1 MTLAIDIDTDT
12 SPQPSGSGNSA
23 GGVSGVS
30 GVNVLVPSRRT
41 LMTWL
46 IALVAVLALIIS
58 LVLWQKVSAL
68 QEHLA
73 RQSAEV
79 QNQSIEARVMAKQAL
94 ALAQE
99 ASGRFAVFESRLSE
113 VTLQRAQL
121 EELMQNLSRSAD
133 ENLVVDIESALRLAQ
148 QQAQLTGSIEP
159 LLSALKSAAQ
169 RLKRS
174 AQPRLAILE
183 RAMARDTERIK
194 STAFSDTPSLL
205 VKLDELVRLSDELVL
220 ANAVATAK
228 PTPATA
234 PASATATH
242 SGAVSEVAWWQRLVS
257 MLAAQARALVR
268 VSQIDAPEAALLSPD
283 QSFFLRENFKLKLLN
298 ARLGVLSRQI
308 TSAQADLKS
317 AEVSLRKYFDSQS
330 RKTQIALDVLQQV
343 QVQMRYL
350 QIPQMDET
358 LTALTALT
366 TVAAGH

>member
-1 MTLAIDIDTDT
+1 MTLALALDTDT

-23 GGVSGVS
+23 GW
-30 GVNVLVPSRRT
+30 VNVLVSLRRT

-46 IALVAVLALIIS
+46 IALVAILALITS

-99 ASGRFAVFESRLSE
+99 ASGRSAVFESRLSE

-159 LLSALKSAAQ
+159 LLSALQSAAQ

-174 AQPRLAILE
+174 AQPRLAMLE

-194 STAFSDTPSLL
+194 STTFSDTPSLL

-228 PTPATA
+228 QTH
-234 PASATATH
+234 ASAPATH
-242 SGAVSEVAWWQRLVS
+242 SGAASEVAWWQRMVS
-257 MLAAQARALVR
+257 MLAAQARSLVR
-268 VSQIDAPEAALLSPD
+268 VSQIDAPEAALLSPS
-283 QSFFLRENFKLKLLN
+283 QSFFLRENFKLQLLN

-317 AEVSLRKYFDSQS
+317 AEVSLRKYFDSRS

-358 LTALTALT
+358 LTALT